1 MKLTVKTLKGSQF
14 EIKVQPHD
22 TIMAVK
28 KNVEEVQ
35 GKDTY
40 PWGQQ
45 LLIHNGKVLK
55 DETTLTENKVSE
67 DGFLVVMLS
76 KAKTTGVVGSSS
88 AQVPASVPAS
98 TPIPTEAPPQA
109 PPPVSSEN
117 DSQRQGSETSNV
129 YGQAASNLV
138 AGSNL
143 EPTVQQLIDMGGGN
157 WDKDTVIR
165 ALRAAYNNPERAVDY
180 LYSGIPETAE
190 VALPV
195 ARFPTNP
202 ASSPGTNIDETA
214 AAGTT
219 PISGIPNS
227 SPLDLFPQGTP
238 NIGTNLGAGTLDFL
252 RENRQVSTA
261 ACNGPS
267 KSSYIAADASRVEQ
281 TESSAFTINPGP
293 SC

>member
-1 MKLTVKTLKGSQF
+1 MHSITLSNQ
-14 EIKVQPHD
+14 VLPQL
-22 TIMAVK
+22 
-28 KNVEEVQ
+28 EVHVCSYFHM
-35 GKDTY
+35 T
-40 PWGQQ
+40 
-45 LLIHNGKVLK
+45 
-55 DETTLTENKVSE
+55 
-67 DGFLVVMLS
+67 F
-76 KAKTTGVVGSSS
+76 
-88 AQVPASVPAS
+88 
-98 TPIPTEAPPQA
+98 
-109 PPPVSSEN
+109 
-117 DSQRQGSETSNV
+117 RTSNV

-180 LYSGIPETAE
+180 LYSVSCLFDTMTNLALNRMIFTFNIYFPQGIPETAE

-227 SPLDLFPQGTP
+227 SPLDLFPQ
-238 NIGTNLGAGTLDFL
+238 
-252 RENRQVSTA
+252 VSF
-261 ACNGPS
+261 S
-267 KSSYIAADASRVEQ
+267 
-281 TESSAFTINPGP
+281 
-293 SC
+293 